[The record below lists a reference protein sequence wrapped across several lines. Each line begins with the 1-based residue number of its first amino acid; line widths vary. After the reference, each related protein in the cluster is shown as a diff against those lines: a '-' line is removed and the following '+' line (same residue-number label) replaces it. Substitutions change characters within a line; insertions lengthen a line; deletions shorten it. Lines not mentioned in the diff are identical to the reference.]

1 MIRIYN
7 KANRKYIEELL
18 NEMEND
24 ENFCFELQVDEN
36 RQNGV
41 IGNMTLT
48 ARRIEE
54 CNF

>member
-7 KANRKYIEELL
+7 KANREYIENLL
-18 NEMEND
+18 NEMD
-24 ENFCFELQVDEN
+24 EDRDFYFELQVDEN